1 MNSSATDVV
10 QFDNRDERLDL
21 RNVRGDGRA
30 GEAAQD
36 VHEPRPEAQEEKK
49 KGETKRIRKCSSLPK
64 REIYRSLSL
73 A

>member
-36 VHEPRPEAQEEKK
+36 VHEPRPEAQ
-49 KGETKRIRKCSSLPK
+49 
-64 REIYRSLSL
+64 
-73 A
+73 